1 MAKKTLNES
10 VLEKIFYYIG
20 KGMRPVIFKKMS
32 AKSRNFK
39 NKYAQLQKTR
49 KELDDILEKKFGIN
63 R

>member
-1 MAKKTLNES
+1 
-10 VLEKIFYYIG
+10 
-20 KGMRPVIFKKMS
+20 MRPVIFKKMS

-49 KELDDILEKKFGIN
+49 KELDDILEKEFGIK

>member
-20 KGMRPVIFKKMS
+20 KGMRPLIFKKMS
-32 AKSRNFK
+32 AQSPNFK
-39 NKYAQLQKTR
+39 NKFEKLQKTR
-49 KELDDILEKKFGIN
+49 KELDDILEKEFGIK

>member
-32 AKSRNFK
+32 AQSPNFK
-39 NKYAQLQKTR
+39 NKFEKLQQTR
-49 KELDDILEKKFGIN
+49 KELDDILEKEFGIK